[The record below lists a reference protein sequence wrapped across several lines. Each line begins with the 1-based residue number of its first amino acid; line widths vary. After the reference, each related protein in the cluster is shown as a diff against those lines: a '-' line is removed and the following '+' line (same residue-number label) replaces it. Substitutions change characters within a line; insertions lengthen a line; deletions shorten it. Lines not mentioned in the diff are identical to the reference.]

1 MKGCLFWSHFL
12 EFFIYFEHQS
22 EFIDFNQDTTIVF
35 VNDGLAELSTCLGV
49 EVFFIVDMGNI
60 GFRIMS

>member
-22 EFIDFNQDTTIVF
+22 EFIDFYQDTTIIF
-35 VNDGLAELSTCLGV
+35 VNYGFAELSNSLRV
-49 EVFFIVDMGNI
+49 EVFFIVDMRDI
-60 GFRIMS
+60 GFRILS